1 MPESEENTMKSNLLE
16 KKITNFAKKF
26 GIHRA
31 FCGEEFFYV
40 IKDEDIEFSIY
51 TNEREPAHIE
61 FINNKY
67 DTDIADWYFV
77 FSVLHEIGHHQTIK
91 LLTKEDWIIESIVR
105 RKHNQIAYWNLK
117 AEDLAN
123 RWAIQYL
130 IDHTEECWNFQKECY
145 EIMRQM

>member
-1 MPESEENTMKSNLLE
+1 MPESEENTMKSKLLE
-16 KKITNFAKKF
+16 KKITNFVKNF
-26 GIHRA
+26 GIRRA
-31 FCGEEFFYV
+31 FCTDNFFYN
-40 IKDEDIEFSIY
+40 IKKNTINFSVYIDD
-51 TNEREPAHIE
+51 REPAHIK

-67 DTDIADWYFV
+67 DTDITDWYFI
-77 FSVLHEIGHHQTIK
+77 FSLLHEIGHHETMDE
-91 LLTKEDWIIESIVR
+91 LTDNDWLTEILVR
-105 RKHNQIAYWNLK
+105 NHCDSEIYWNLK